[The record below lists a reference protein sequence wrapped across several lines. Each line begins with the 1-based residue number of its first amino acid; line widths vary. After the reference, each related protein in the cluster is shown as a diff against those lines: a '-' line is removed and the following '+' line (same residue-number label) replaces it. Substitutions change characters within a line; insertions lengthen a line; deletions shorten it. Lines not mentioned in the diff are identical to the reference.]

1 MTEKSQAYGT
11 VRTSLIVYG
20 VAAYTYFQV
29 GSWSGTASRALG
41 NWGSAHGFALLGLT
55 LQLLLILARALL
67 KRYVSDLTS
76 VARIMMVLEIVADGV
91 TVMLFAMATL
101 GPLTQAAN
109 AL

>member
-1 MTEKSQAYGT
+1 MTEKSHVYGT

-29 GSWSGTASRALG
+29 DSWSGAVPRAMG
-41 NWGSAHGFALLGLT
+41 NWGTASGFALLGLV
-55 LQLLLILARALL
+55 LQLLLVLARALL
-67 KRYVSDLTS
+67 KRYISDLTL
-76 VARIMMVLEIVADGV
+76 AAQIMMILEIVADGV